1 LPATGALLLVLG
13 GLLTLRVVGLALE
26 VVARYPFIPFAI
38 LVAGCAVATARRKA
52 RVYRSLV
59 DSWLAPLP
67 APSSIVTRMALAPV
81 LQLLLFLGAIAI
93 PALAGSLSRA
103 GVATLGSTV
112 GAAYV
117 VGSIIGWFSP
127 RDAAVAAPDFHYV
140 AVRKERMNWAQAPR
154 LTPLSYWAVGQ
165 ARVSTK
171 PKVIAIALLFV
182 LLSIPKG
189 AGGEKEMAAKAM
201 ASAGGALVIL
211 YLISLCVSAVRVA
224 FAAAR
229 WLAPTIIRY
238 LPFTGALGYRAL
250 LAQVGISARV
260 VFLTYAVALR
270 GAARAALSLS
280 VSCLLLSCVAIAG
293 ACWLAMKS
301 AGMGSAGTSGTG
313 TGGGTGGGNGH

>member
-1 LPATGALLLVLG
+1 LPATVGLLLVLG
-13 GLLTLRVVGLALE
+13 GLLTLRVVGVALE
-26 VVARYPFIPFAI
+26 VVAQYPFIPFAI
-38 LVAGCAVATARRKA
+38 LSAGCAVATARRKT

-59 DSWLAPLP
+59 DSWLAPLA
-67 APSSIVTRMALAPV
+67 APPSVALRMALAPL
-81 LQLLLFLGAIAI
+81 LQLALLLGAIAI
-93 PALAGSLSRA
+93 PAVAGPLSRA
-103 GVATLGSTV
+103 GAVTLSSAV

-117 VGSIIGWFSP
+117 VGFIIGWFSP
-127 RDAAVAAPDFHYV
+127 RDASVAAPDFHYV
-140 AVRKERMNWAQAPR
+140 TVRKERANWAQAPR

-182 LLSIPKG
+182 LLSIPRG
-189 AGGEKEMAAKAM
+189 ANGEKEMAARAM

-250 LAQVGISARV
+250 LAQVWISVWV

-293 ACWLAMKS
+293 ACWLAMRS
-301 AGMGSAGTSGTG
+301 AGMGVE
-313 TGGGTGGGNGH
+313 TGGRNEH